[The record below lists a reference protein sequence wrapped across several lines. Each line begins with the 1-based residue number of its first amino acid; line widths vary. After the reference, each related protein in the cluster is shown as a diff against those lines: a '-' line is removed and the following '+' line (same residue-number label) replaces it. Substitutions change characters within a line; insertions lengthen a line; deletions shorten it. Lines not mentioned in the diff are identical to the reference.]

1 MALVNKKTYD
11 EEQTEKRVDK
21 LMAEYY
27 RKKYPTFES
36 FKKDFYEKIEQA
48 QKDVEEGRCRPFEEF
63 RAEMEAKYHLNEL

>member
-1 MALVNKKTYD
+1 MELANQKEYN
-11 EEQTEKRVDK
+11 EEEAEKRVDR

-27 RKKYPTFES
+27 KRKYPTFES

-48 QKDVEEGRCRPFEEF
+48 QKDVEEGRCQTLEEY

>member
-1 MALVNKKTYD
+1 MELANQKEYN
-11 EEQTEKRVDK
+11 EEEAEKRVDR

-27 RKKYPTFES
+27 KRKYPTFES